1 MKSSIATTSRAG
13 VFRARLPL
21 VIRTAKTRSPA
32 SNPTPRNERLPRFV
46 APGRTFRLKSSRPVT
61 SKYSIFVLS
70 SSLTPV
76 KTEPN
81 PPTVAPVRLPGT
93 KKTVSVML
101 LSRAAKSR
109 CGLKTLK
116 ILGKSGWRLPKR
128 TGVFVGLSLS
138 ALTWKPDPG
147 VKNTAPRGELAL
159 KKFGGRLFGAEKA
172 SGTPSQ
178 LISRRPLGN
187 EPATLGLRA
196 PRNVRKS
203 STAAWISAGL
213 APDASNTTGAAKLS
227 VGDKN
232 MNSAS
237 AMTTGF
243 ILVSPQGVGGWG
255 GPARL
260 PGRQVLL
267 SSEERRGHR
276 ADPALRP
283 GPAPV

>member
-1 MKSSIATTSRAG
+1 AG
-13 VFRARLPL
+13 
-21 VIRTAKTRSPA
+21 
-32 SNPTPRNERLPRFV
+32 
-46 APGRTFRLKSSRPVT
+46 
-61 SKYSIFVLS
+61 
-70 SSLTPV
+70 
-76 KTEPN
+76 KTERN
-81 PPTVAPVRLPGT
+81 PPTVAPVRPPGT
-93 KKTVSVML
+93 KKTVSTTL
-101 LSRAAKSR
+101 LSRAANNR
-109 CGLKTLK
+109 CGLKVLK

-196 PRNVRKS
+196 PRKARKA
-203 STAAWISAGL
+203 STEAWISAGV
-213 APDASNTTGAAKLS
+213 APEDSNTTGAAI
-227 VGDKN
+227 VTAGDKN

-243 ILVSPQGVGGWG
+243 ILASP
-255 GPARL
+255 
-260 PGRQVLL
+260 
-267 SSEERRGHR
+267 
-276 ADPALRP
+276 
-283 GPAPV
+283 

>member
-1 MKSSIATTSRAG
+1 
-13 VFRARLPL
+13 
-21 VIRTAKTRSPA
+21 
-32 SNPTPRNERLPRFV
+32 
-46 APGRTFRLKSSRPVT
+46 
-61 SKYSIFVLS
+61 
-70 SSLTPV
+70 
-76 KTEPN
+76 
-81 PPTVAPVRLPGT
+81 
-93 KKTVSVML
+93 ML

-138 ALTWKPDPG
+138 ALTWKPDPE

-196 PRNVRKS
+196 PRKARKA
-203 STAAWISAGL
+203 STEAWISAGV
-213 APDASNTTGAAKLS
+213 APEDSNTTGAAI
-227 VGDKN
+227 VTAGDKN

-243 ILVSPQGVGGWG
+243 ILASPLSRISTVEWG
-255 GPARL
+255 I
-260 PGRQVLL
+260 
-267 SSEERRGHR
+267 S
-276 ADPALRP
+276 
-283 GPAPV
+283 